1 MIRAV
6 AQPSVFAEDPVLG
19 LLSTADAA
27 LDAVLGALASRFPK
41 LDQSGLSLDPWHRH
55 LRQAQILAGMTRA
68 LQALIG
74 DYYGTLL
81 DELEPDSDNDPDF

>member
-1 MIRAV
+1 MIHAI
-6 AQPSVFAEDPVLG
+6 AKASVFAEEPVLG
-19 LLSTADAA
+19 LLCTADAA
-27 LDAVLGALASRFPK
+27 LDAVLGALASRFPQ
-41 LDQSGLSLDPWHRH
+41 LDQPNFSLDPWHRH

-81 DELEPDSDNDPDF
+81 DELQPDADDDPVF

>member
-1 MIRAV
+1 MIRTIAE
-6 AQPSVFAEDPVLG
+6 ASLFAEDPVLG
-19 LLSTADAA
+19 LLCTADAA

-41 LDQSGLSLDPWHRH
+41 LDQSNFSLDPWHRH
-55 LRQAQILAGMTRA
+55 VRQAQILAGMTRA

-81 DELEPDSDNDPDF
+81 DELQPDSDDDPDF